1 MTVQIIALSAAIAY
15 ALSFILS
22 KRGFRYSTPIT
33 ITFVSLLIQ
42 AVTLFTIVLTVTG
55 VPITTPFV
63 LMLFAIAGV
72 LQAVV
77 RQLTYIGIEKIG
89 AARSGSIRAS
99 VPIWS
104 AAIAIF
110 FLGEQMTAAIALGTT
125 LVVGGI
131 LIISWR
137 ADEAIKDSRPWF
149 IIAPLLAAILGGVV
163 YPIRRYALRFSDEPI
178 FFGAVV
184 GVVGLFC
191 TASYLAL
198 PTSKEKLVWNR
209 QSLGYFIAGGSFES
223 LGLLL
228 VLYALTFGPVVM
240 VTPLTATLPLWVVLL
255 GKLFLRD
262 VEKITTRTVIGAGL
276 VVAGSI
282 AITLAKP

>member
-1 MTVQIIALSAAIAY
+1 MTVQIIALAAAILY

-22 KRGFRYSTPIT
+22 KRGFKNSTPVT
-33 ITFVSLLIQ
+33 ITFISLLIQ
-42 AVTLFTIVLTVTG
+42 TVALFAITVT
-55 VPITTPFV
+55 ITGIPTVTPLV

-72 LQAVV
+72 LQAMV
-77 RQLTYIGIEKIG
+77 RMLTYIGIEKIG
-89 AARSGSIRAS
+89 AARSGPIRAS
-99 VPIWS
+99 VPLWS

-110 FLGEQMTAAIALGTT
+110 FLGEQITATVGLGTI

-131 LIISWR
+131 LLISWR
-137 ADEAIKDSRPWF
+137 ADEHVKDFHPWY

-163 YPIRRYALRFSDEPI
+163 YPIRRYALRFADEPI

-184 GVVGLFC
+184 GAVGLFC
-191 TASYLAL
+191 TAAYLAL
-198 PTSKEKLVWNR
+198 PTTKEKLVWNR
-209 QSLGYFIAGGSFES
+209 QSLGYFIAGGAFES

-255 GKLFLRD
+255 SKIFLRD
-262 VEKITTRTVIGAGL
+262 VEKITVRTVIGAAL
-276 VVAGSI
+276 VVAGSV
-282 AITLAKP
+282 AITLAEP

>member
-22 KRGFRYSTPIT
+22 ERGFRYSTPIT

-42 AVTLFTIVLTVTG
+42 TATLFTIVLAVTG
-55 VPITTPFV
+55 IPTTKPFV

-77 RQLTYIGIEKIG
+77 RQLTYIGIEKIA

-99 VPIWS
+99 VPLWS
-104 AAIAIF
+104 ATIAIF
-110 FLGEQMTAAIALGTT
+110 FLGEQITPAIALGTT
-125 LVVGGI
+125 LIVGGI
-131 LIISWR
+131 LLISWR
-137 ADEAIKDSRPWF
+137 ADEAIKDFRPWY
-149 IIAPLLAAILGGVV
+149 IIAPLLAAILGGIV
-163 YPIRRYALRFSDEPI
+163 YPIRRYALRFSDKPI

-198 PTSKEKLVWNR
+198 PTTKEKLVWNR
-209 QSLGYFIAGGSFES
+209 QSIGYFIAGGSFES
-223 LGLLL
+223 LGLLM
-228 VLYALTFGPVVM
+228 VLYALTFAPVVM
-240 VTPLTATLPLWVVLL
+240 VTPLTATLPLWVVLF

-262 VEKITTRTVIGAGL
+262 VEEITARTASGAGL
-276 VVAGSI
+276 VVAGTV
-282 AITLAKP
+282 AITLAK

>member
-1 MTVQIIALSAAIAY
+1 MLVQAIALSAAIVY
-15 ALSFILS
+15 ALGFIAS
-22 KRGFRYSTPIT
+22 KRGFRHSTPIT

-42 AVTLFTIVLTVTG
+42 TVTLFATSLTVTG
-55 VPITTPFV
+55 IPAVAPFV

-89 AARSGSIRAS
+89 VARSGPIRAS
-99 VPIWS
+99 VPLWS

-110 FLGEQMTAAIALGTT
+110 LLGEELTGAIALGTL

-131 LIISWR
+131 LLISWR
-137 ADEAIKDSRPWF
+137 ADEAVKDFRPWY

-184 GVVGLFC
+184 GVVGLLC
-191 TASYLAL
+191 TAIYLAL
-198 PTSKEKLVWNR
+198 PTTKEKLVWNR
-209 QSLGYFIAGGSFES
+209 QSLGYFIAGGAFES

-228 VLYALTFGPVVM
+228 VLYALSFGPVVM
-240 VTPLTATLPLWVVLL
+240 VTPLTATLPLWVVIG

-262 VEKITTRTVIGAGL
+262 VENITAQIIVGALL
-276 VVAGSI
+276 VVAGTM
-282 AITLAKP
+282 AITLAK

>member
-1 MTVQIIALSAAIAY
+1 MLPQAIAISAAISY

-22 KRGFRYSTPIT
+22 KRGFKYSTPIT
-33 ITFVSLLIQ
+33 ITFISLLIQ
-42 AVTLFTIVLTVTG
+42 TVTLFTLLLIVTG
-55 VPITTPFV
+55 IPVVAPFV
-63 LMLFAIAGV
+63 LLLFAIAGV

-89 AARSGSIRAS
+89 AARSGPIRAS
-99 VPIWS
+99 VPLWS

-110 FLGEQMTAAIALGTT
+110 FLGEKMTGAIAIGTL

-131 LIISWR
+131 LLISWR
-137 ADEAIKDSRPWF
+137 ADEAVKDFRPWY

-163 YPIRRYALRFSDEPI
+163 YPLRRYALRFSDEPI
-178 FFGAVV
+178 YFGAVV

-198 PTSKEKLVWNR
+198 PTTKEKLVWNR
-209 QSLGYFIAGGSFES
+209 QSIGYFVAGGTLES

-228 VLYALTFGPVVM
+228 VLYALTFGPVVL
-240 VTPLTATLPLWVVLL
+240 VTPLTATLPLWVVLG
-255 GKLFLRD
+255 GKIFLRD
-262 VEKITTRTVIGAGL
+262 VETITTRIIVGAGL
-276 VVAGSI
+276 VVAGTV
-282 AITLAKP
+282 AMALAR

>member
-137 ADEAIKDSRPWF
+137 ANEAIKDSRPWF